1 MPTGRCIGR
10 PRLREM
16 PAPGAG
22 ARIRSCVTTL
32 GCTDVH
38 GARSS
43 VPEAPHAGPWR
54 GSVSAMKKLINAV
67 DNVVTDALRGM
78 AAAHPHELAVDLD
91 QHIVYRRRPKEQGKV
106 AIISG
111 GGSGHEPL
119 HGGFVGTGMLDAACA
134 GEIFTSPVPDQMVA
148 ATSAVDRGAG
158 VLHIVKN
165 YTGDVM
171 NFEMAAEI
179 VGAES
184 GIQVA
189 SVVTNDDVAVEDSLY
204 TAGRRGVGVTVMV
217 EKIAGAAAEQGR
229 PLDEVAGIAA
239 RVNASGRSMG
249 MALTSCTVPA
259 NGKPSFD
266 LPDDEMEIGIGIHG
280 EPGRHR
286 EKIAPASE
294 IAGRLVEPILDELPV
309 GDGHGVIAFLNGMG
323 ASPLIELYVMYHEVA
338 ELLAARGVGIERRLV
353 GNYITS
359 LDMAGCSLTLLRADD
374 EMLRLWDAPVA
385 TPGLRWGA

>member
-1 MPTGRCIGR
+1 
-10 PRLREM
+10 
-16 PAPGAG
+16 
-22 ARIRSCVTTL
+22 
-32 GCTDVH
+32 
-38 GARSS
+38 
-43 VPEAPHAGPWR
+43 
-54 GSVSAMKKLINAV
+54 MKKLINSV
-67 DNVVTDALRGM
+67 DSVVTDALRGM
-78 AAAHPHELAVDLD
+78 ATAHPHELDVDLD
-91 QHIVYRRRPKEQGKV
+91 QHIVYRRRRKEAGKV

-134 GEIFTSPVPDQMVA
+134 GEIFTSPVPDQVVA
-148 ATSAVDRGAG
+148 ATTAVDRGAG

-179 VGAES
+179 VDAES

-239 RVNASGRSMG
+239 RVNAAGRSMG

-286 EKIAPASE
+286 ERVAPAAE
-294 IAGRLVEPILDELPV
+294 IAERLVTPVLAELTELKSTDAGADE
-309 GDGHGVIAFLNGMG
+309 GVIAMVNGMG
-323 ASPLIELYVMYHEVA
+323 ATPLLELYLMYGEISRLLQSAGITVA
-338 ELLAARGVGIERRLV
+338 RNLV

-359 LDMAGCSLTLLRADD
+359 LDMAGCSLTLVRADA
-374 EMLRLWDAPVA
+374 ELLRLWDAPVS
-385 TPGLRWGA
+385 TPGLRWGV